1 MKTLVIEREAVKNN
15 IGVIKERAGE
25 AVIYAVLTGDGQG
38 AGLVEL
44 ARLLRAAGYELAA
57 YTGYTFEQLYAM
69 EDPAIRDLLGQL
81 EILVDGP
88 FVETERSLSL
98 RFRGS
103 RNQRII
109 DLPKSLAAGK
119 AVLCTA
125 ERWTGEEA

>member
-1 MKTLVIEREAVKNN
+1 MEEETLAEQIQRNPLAK
-15 IGVIKERAGE
+15 GVTFSGGE
-25 AVIYAVLTGDGQG
+25 PFAQATGF
-38 AGLVEL
+38 AKL

-88 FVETERSLSL
+88 FVEEERSLSL